1 MIVQIGTERII
12 ADKTITISYKDK
24 GIVSISGEESKY
36 IYINPETVNYVHIE
50 K

>member
-24 GIVSISGEESKY
+24 ETVIIVGEQTKY
-36 IYINPETVNYVHIE
+36 IYINPETVNHVHIE